1 MKIDSFIKIL
11 CIVVLFCSPIV
22 GCGKKK
28 PETTGS
34 GNGYMPRN
42 IYVAVNG
49 NNSNNGNLQTP
60 VKTIQKG
67 LELVKPG
74 DTVFV
79 REGVYRGK
87 VSFSKSG
94 NIGAYITLKPYAEEK
109 AVISGEG
116 LLVNGNE
123 ALVTMNSVS
132 WIILEGFDIC
142 DFKTYNAWANVDG
155 IVIKG
160 GGSNIILKNNRVF
173 NIENNAN
180 PEQGRSG
187 HGIHIIGNTAV
198 PLTKIFV
205 ENNEIFDCNTG
216 YSENLTINGYVDGFE
231 IKNNKVYN
239 GENIGIVAAGG
250 YAANSNPLLN
260 YARNGIISDNEVY
273 HILGSSGP
281 IPTYQGTYGAPAIY
295 VDGAQNIIV
304 ERNSVHDNDR
314 GIGIMS
320 ENIGYPTANCI
331 IRNNFVYNNYTS
343 GIYLGGY
350 EGQSGGGGT
359 NNCSFVNNTLF
370 FNNRESGYF
379 GETEGEFRL
388 KQGCT
393 NNVFK
398 NNIVYARPDKGLFVN
413 KENTGGSGNVFDY
426 NLYYSTGIYKWVW
439 DTVPVSDFDTWK
451 TITREDS
458 HSIAATDPQLVG
470 LILPD
475 LHIQNTSQAKNTG
488 VLLSISGDTDIDG
501 QPRVFD
507 TNIDKGADEIN

>member
-1 MKIDSFIKIL
+1 MKKENLIQISCFII
-11 CIVVLFCSPIV
+11 LFCLPV
-22 GCGKKK
+22 LGCGKKT
-28 PETTGS
+28 PETTS
-34 GNGYMPRN
+34 TGNGYKPKN

-49 NNSNNGNLQTP
+49 DNSNNGDLQTP

-79 REGVYRGK
+79 RQGIYREK

-94 NIGAYITLKPYAEEK
+94 NNDAYITLMPYAGEK

-123 ALVTMNSVS
+123 ALVTMNAVS
-132 WIILEGFDIC
+132 WIVLQGFDIC
-142 DFKTYNAWANVDG
+142 DFKTHNAWANVDG
-155 IVIKG
+155 IVVKG
-160 GGSNIILKNNRVF
+160 GGSNIILKHNRVF
-173 NIENNAN
+173 NIENNATA
-180 PEQGRSG
+180 EQGRSG
-187 HGIHIIGNTAV
+187 HGIHIIGNTTV
-198 PLTKIFV
+198 PLTRIVV

-231 IKNNKVYN
+231 IKNNKVHN

-250 YAANSNPLLN
+250 YAANSTPSLN
-260 YARNGIISDNEVY
+260 YARNGIISGNEVY

-304 ERNSVHDNDR
+304 ERNLVHDNDR

-320 ENIGYPTANCI
+320 ENIGFPTANCI
-331 IRNNFVYNNYTS
+331 VRNNFVYNNYTS

-370 FNNRESGYF
+370 FNNRELGYF
-379 GETEGEFRL
+379 GEVEGEFRL

-393 NNVFK
+393 NNIFK

-413 KENTGGSGNVFDY
+413 KENAGGSGNVFDY
-426 NLYYSTGIYKWVW
+426 NLYYSTGAYKWAW
-439 DTVPVSDFDTWK
+439 DAAPVADFDAWK
-451 TITREDS
+451 TVTGEDS
-458 HSIAATDPQLVG
+458 HSSVGINPQLVS
-470 LILPD
+470 LSLPD
-475 LHIQNTSQAKNTG
+475 LHIQATSPAKNTG
-488 VLLSISGDTDIDG
+488 VILSASGDTDIDG

-507 TNIDKGADEIN
+507 TNIDKGADELH